1 MPLDPKRYPIL
12 IVDDEQDNL
21 DAFRFNFRKTFDILT
36 ATNGPEALALLEGR
50 DVAVVV
56 TDQRM
61 PKMTGI
67 ELLREVKQRHP
78 ETVGI
83 ILTAFTDVDVLVEA
97 INLGQVYRYIT
108 KPWDAKEVRGVLQ
121 YAMERYHLTLEN
133 KRLSAQLAEY
143 TGYLNQELHG
153 KFDFG
158 NIIGDSAAL
167 REVLGKVEQVAP
179 TASTVLLRGET
190 GTGKELV
197 AHAIHIN
204 SPREHKPFVR
214 VNCAALAPGVLE
226 SELFGHEKGSFTG
239 ALQRRPGRFELA
251 DGGTL
256 FLDEVGDL
264 PMEVQ
269 IKLLRTLQERE
280 FERVGGSETIKVDVR
295 MVSATNRN
303 LEQMIEDNEF
313 REDLYYRLNVF
324 PINLPPL
331 RDRLDDLPVLVSH
344 FIAKFSRNAGHKAPL
359 ASVEALAKL
368 REYTWPGNVR
378 ELENII
384 ERAMIL
390 AHGAELNGSHLDFGR
405 RAAPSV
411 SSATSALSAASSSPA
426 IPVVQVPVAAVAP
439 ADEGKSL
446 AERLL
451 DSERKEIV
459 AAVDKSRGNI
469 ASAARTLGINR
480 STLYYRLR
488 KHGLEHLL
496 PTKIGVGSDE
506 PAPDAGGSGPIG
518 AIGGSGSIGPIGG
531 VGGVGGPSG
540 GAAT

>member
-1 MPLDPKRYPIL
+1 VKRYPIL
-12 IVDDEQDNL
+12 VVDDEQDNL

-36 ATNGPEALALLEGR
+36 ASGGAEALQILEGKE
-50 DVAVVV
+50 VAVVV

-61 PKMTGI
+61 PRMTGV
-67 ELLREVKQRHP
+67 ELLREVRVRQP
-78 ETVGI
+78 DAVGI
-83 ILTAFTDVDVLVEA
+83 ILTAFTDVDVLIEA

-121 YAMERYHLTLEN
+121 YAIERFHLQRDN
-133 KRLSAQLAEY
+133 KRLAAQLAEY
-143 TGYLNQELHG
+143 TGYLNQQLHG
-153 KFDFG
+153 AFDFG
-158 NIIGDSAAL
+158 NIIGDSAPL
-167 REVLGKVEQVAP
+167 REVLDKVEQVAP
-179 TASTVLLRGET
+179 TNSTVLLRGET

-204 SPREHKPFVR
+204 SPREQKPFVR

-239 ALQRRPGRFELA
+239 ALARRPGRFELA

-280 FERVGGSETIKVDVR
+280 FERVGGAETIKVDVR
-295 MVSATNRN
+295 MISATNRN
-303 LEQMIEDNEF
+303 LEAMIEDGEF

-331 RDRLDDLPVLVSH
+331 RDRLDDLSPLVGH
-344 FIAKFSRNAGHKAPL
+344 FIAKFSRQMGVAAMP
-359 ASVEALAKL
+359 AAAEALAKL
-368 REYTWPGNVR
+368 REYNWPGNVR

-390 AHGAELNGSHLDFGR
+390 ARGAPLNASHLDFGR
-405 RAAPSV
+405 RVTGHAQATPSGT
-411 SSATSALSAASSSPA
+411 ATGTSPGTGPIAGAGVPAL
-426 IPVVQVPVAAVAP
+426 
-439 ADEGKSL
+439 ADDGKSL

-488 KHGLEHLL
+488 KHGLEYLL
-496 PTKIGVGSDE
+496 PTKIAVGADE
-506 PAPDAGGSGPIG
+506 AGGGDPTPG
-518 AIGGSGSIGPIGG
+518 
-531 VGGVGGPSG
+531 
-540 GAAT
+540 

>member
-1 MPLDPKRYPIL
+1 MTLDPKRYPIL
-12 IVDDEQDNL
+12 LVDDEQDNL

-36 ATNGPEALALLEGR
+36 ASGGAEALQILESKE
-50 DVAVVV
+50 VAVVV

-61 PKMTGI
+61 PKMTGV
-67 ELLREVKQRHP
+67 ELLREVRNRQP
-78 ETVGI
+78 DAVGI

-121 YAMERYHLTLEN
+121 YALERFHLSSEN
-133 KRLSAQLAEY
+133 RRLAAQLAEY
-143 TGYLNQELHG
+143 TGYLNQQLHG
-153 KFDFG
+153 EFDFG
-158 NIIGDSAAL
+158 NIIGDSPAL
-167 REVLGKVEQVAP
+167 REVLGKIEQVAP
-179 TASTVLLRGET
+179 MTSTVLLRGET

-204 SPREHKPFVR
+204 SPREDKPFVR
-214 VNCAALAPGVLE
+214 VNCAALAPGILE
-226 SELFGHEKGSFTG
+226 SELFGHEKGAFTG
-239 ALQRRPGRFELA
+239 AMERRRGRFELA

-280 FERVGGSETIKVDVR
+280 LERVGGNETIKIDVR

-303 LEQMIEDNEF
+303 LEKMIEDGEF

-331 RDRLDDLPVLVSH
+331 RDRVDDLLPIANH
-344 FIAKFSRNAGHKAPL
+344 FIQKFARQMGVP
-359 ASVEALAKL
+359 ASGLGADAMQKL
-368 REYTWPGNVR
+368 REYNWPGNVR

-390 AHGAELNGSHLDFGR
+390 SRGQPLAAAHLDFGR
-405 RAAPSV
+405 RGGTV
-411 SSATSALSAASSSPA
+411 SPA
-426 IPVVQVPVAAVAP
+426 VSVGSGPVAAVAAPTP
-439 ADEGKSL
+439 APGMLAVDENKSL

-459 AAVDKSRGNI
+459 AAVEKSRGNI

-496 PTKIGVGSDE
+496 PTKV
-506 PAPDAGGSGPIG
+506 
-518 AIGGSGSIGPIGG
+518 G
-531 VGGVGGPSG
+531 VGGEGEPGPQ
-540 GAAT
+540 A

>member
-1 MPLDPKRYPIL
+1 
-12 IVDDEQDNL
+12 
-21 DAFRFNFRKTFDILT
+21 
-36 ATNGPEALALLEGR
+36 
-50 DVAVVV
+50 
-56 TDQRM
+56 M
-61 PKMTGI
+61 PKMTGV
-67 ELLREVKQRHP
+67 ELLREVRAKTP

-83 ILTAFTDVDVLVEA
+83 ILTAFTDVDVLIEA

-121 YAMERYHLTLEN
+121 YAIERFHLQREN
-133 KRLSAQLAEY
+133 KKLEAQLAEY
-143 TGYLNQELHG
+143 TGYLNQQLHG
-153 KFDFG
+153 EFDFG
-158 NIIGDSAAL
+158 NIIGESAAL
-167 REVLGKVEQVAP
+167 REVLAKVEQVAP
-179 TASTVLLRGET
+179 TVSTVLLRGET

-204 SPREHKPFVR
+204 SPREEKPFVR

-239 ALQRRPGRFELA
+239 AMERRRGRFELA

-280 FERVGGSETIKVDVR
+280 LERVGGNETVKVDVR
-295 MVSATNRN
+295 VVSATNRN
-303 LEQMIEDNEF
+303 LEKMIEEGEF

-331 RDRLDDLPVLVSH
+331 RDRLEDLPVLANH
-344 FIAKFSRNAGHKAPL
+344 FVTKFARQMGVPSQA
-359 ASVEALAKL
+359 ASPDALAKL
-368 REYTWPGNVR
+368 REYNWPGNVR

-390 AHGAELNGSHLDFGR
+390 AKGHPLAAQHLDFGR
-405 RAAPSV
+405 RSGAPNQSGPVPAVAVAAAP
-411 SSATSALSAASSSPA
+411 AA
-426 IPVVQVPVAAVAP
+426 AAAAP
-439 ADEGKSL
+439 ASTEDGKSL

-459 AAVDKSRGNI
+459 AAVEKSRGNI
-469 ASAARTLGINR
+469 ASAARQLGINR

-496 PTKIGVGSDE
+496 PTKVAVGGE
-506 PAPDAGGSGPIG
+506 EVPPPAPGSGEPP
-518 AIGGSGSIGPIGG
+518 AGS
-531 VGGVGGPSG
+531 
-540 GAAT
+540 

>member
-1 MPLDPKRYPIL
+1 MTLDVKRYPIL
-12 IVDDEQDNL
+12 VVDDEQDNL

-36 ATNGPEALALLEGR
+36 ASGGAEALQILE
-50 DVAVVV
+50 DKEVAVVV

-61 PKMTGI
+61 PKMTGV
-67 ELLREVKQRHP
+67 ELLREVRSRQP
-78 ETVGI
+78 EAVGI

-121 YAMERYHLTLEN
+121 YAIERFHLQREN
-133 KRLSAQLAEY
+133 KKLAAQLAEY
-143 TGYLNQELHG
+143 TGYLNQQLHG
-153 KFDFG
+153 EFDFG

-167 REVLGKVEQVAP
+167 REVLSKVEQVAP
-179 TASTVLLRGET
+179 TSSTVLLRGET

-204 SPREHKPFVR
+204 SPREEKPFVR

-239 ALQRRPGRFELA
+239 AVARRPGRFELA

-256 FLDEVGDL
+256 FLDECGDL

-280 FERVGGSETIKVDVR
+280 FERVGGAETIKVDVR
-295 MVSATNRN
+295 VVSATNRN
-303 LEQMIEDNEF
+303 LEKMIEDGDF

-331 RDRLDDLPVLVSH
+331 RDRLEDLPVLVQH
-344 FIAKFSRNAGHKAPL
+344 FISKFARQMGASPNQ
-359 ASVEALAKL
+359 ASVEALGKL
-368 REYTWPGNVR
+368 REYNWPGNVR

-384 ERAMIL
+384 ERATIL
-390 AHGAELNGSHLDFGR
+390 AKGAPLAAVHLDFGR
-405 RAAPSV
+405 RANAP
-411 SSATSALSAASSSPA
+411 A
-426 IPVVQVPVAAVAP
+426 PVVASISGPVPVVAP
-439 ADEGKSL
+439 APVEEGKSL

-451 DSERKEIV
+451 DSERKEIIS
-459 AAVDKSRGNI
+459 AVEKSRGNI

-496 PTKIGVGSDE
+496 PTKVAVGGDE
-506 PAPDAGGSGPIG
+506 PAGGGEP
-518 AIGGSGSIGPIGG
+518 AP
-531 VGGVGGPSG
+531 
-540 GAAT
+540 TT

>member
-1 MPLDPKRYPIL
+1 MTTPVDPKRYPIL
-12 IVDDEQDNL
+12 VVDDEQDNL
-21 DAFRFNFRKTFDILT
+21 DAFRFNFKKTFDLLT
-36 ATNGPEALALLEGR
+36 ATSGPEALELLEDH
-50 DVAVVV
+50 DVAVIV

-61 PKMTGI
+61 PKMTGV
-67 ELLREVKQRHP
+67 ELLREAKAVRP
-78 ETVGI
+78 DAVGI
-83 ILTAFTDVDVLVEA
+83 ILTAFTDVDVLIEA

-108 KPWDAKEVRGVLQ
+108 KPWDAKEMRGVLQ
-121 YAMERYHLTLEN
+121 YALERFDLQREN
-133 KRLSAQLAEY
+133 RRMAAQLAEY
-143 TGYLNQELHG
+143 TGYLNQQLHG
-153 KFDFG
+153 EFDFG
-158 NIIGDSAAL
+158 NIIGESPAL
-167 REVLGKVEQVAP
+167 REVLDKVEQVGP

-204 SPREHKPFVR
+204 SPREGKPFVR
-214 VNCAALAPGVLE
+214 VNCAALAPGILE

-239 ALQRRPGRFELA
+239 AMQRRPGRFELA

-280 FERVGGSETIKVDVR
+280 FERVGGTETIKVDVR
-295 MVSATNRN
+295 LVSATNRP
-303 LEQMIEDNEF
+303 LEKMIDDGTF

-331 RDRLDDLPVLVSH
+331 RDRPSDLPLLANH
-344 FIAKFSRNAGHKAPL
+344 FVQKFARSMGTRPAGISGDAV
-359 ASVEALAKL
+359 ARL
-368 REYTWPGNVR
+368 REYSWPGNVR

-390 AHGAELNGSHLDFGR
+390 ARGAEVAPSHLDFGR
-405 RAAPSV
+405 RGQQTPAAGT
-411 SSATSALSAASSSPA
+411 SSGPMPVFDPGSA
-426 IPVVQVPVAAVAP
+426 PVAAP
-439 ADEGKSL
+439 GGGGDDGRPL

-451 DSERKEIV
+451 ESEKKEII
-459 AAVDKSRGNI
+459 AAIEKSRGNI
-469 ASAARTLGINR
+469 ASASRMLGINR

-496 PTKIGVGSDE
+496 PTKLPVGGEEPSGVGE
-506 PAPDAGGSGPIG
+506 
-518 AIGGSGSIGPIGG
+518 
-531 VGGVGGPSG
+531 G
-540 GAAT
+540 GAPS

>member
-1 MPLDPKRYPIL
+1 MTLDVKRYPIL
-12 IVDDEQDNL
+12 VVDDEQDNL
-21 DAFRFNFRKTFDILT
+21 DAFRFNFRKTFDIIT
-36 ATNGPEALALLEGR
+36 ANSGAEALAILADKE
-50 DVAVVV
+50 VAVVV

-61 PKMTGI
+61 PKMTGV
-67 ELLREVKQRHP
+67 ELLREVRNSQP
-78 ETVGI
+78 EAVGI

-121 YAMERYHLTLEN
+121 YAIERFHLHREN
-133 KRLSAQLAEY
+133 RRLMAQLAEY
-143 TGYLNQELHG
+143 TGYLNQQIHG
-153 KFDFG
+153 EFDFG
-158 NIIGDSAAL
+158 NIIGDSSAL
-167 REVLGKVEQVAP
+167 KEVLSKVEQVAP

-204 SPREHKPFVR
+204 SPREEKPFVR
-214 VNCAALAPGVLE
+214 VNCAALAPGILE

-239 ALQRRPGRFELA
+239 AINRRPGRFELA

-280 FERVGGSETIKVDVR
+280 FERVGGTETIKVDVR

-303 LEQMIEDNEF
+303 LEKMIEDGEF

-331 RDRLDDLPVLVSH
+331 RDRLDDLAVLTGH
-344 FIAKFSRNAGHKAPL
+344 FIAKFARQMGVPAAP
-359 ASVEALAKL
+359 ASTDAIAKL
-368 REYTWPGNVR
+368 GEYNWPGNVR

-390 AHGAELNGSHLDFGR
+390 ARGAPLGTPHLDFGR
-405 RAAPSV
+405 RATPTPLTGSG
-411 SSATSALSAASSSPA
+411 
-426 IPVVQVPVAAVAP
+426 PVAVAVPPPVAASE
-439 ADEGKSL
+439 EGKSL

-451 DSERKEIV
+451 ESERKEIV
-459 AAVDKSRGNI
+459 AAVEKSRGNI

-496 PTKIGVGSDE
+496 PTKVQ
-506 PAPDAGGSGPIG
+506 
-518 AIGGSGSIGPIGG
+518 
-531 VGGVGGPSG
+531 VGGGEDPEPGTPP
-540 GAAT
+540 AAPVT

>member
-1 MPLDPKRYPIL
+1 VPLDVKRYPIL
-12 IVDDEQDNL
+12 VVDDEQDNL
-21 DAFRFNFRKTFDILT
+21 DAFRFNFRKAFDIVT
-36 ATNGPEALALLEGR
+36 ASGGAEALQILQDRE
-50 DVAVVV
+50 VAVVV

-61 PKMTGI
+61 PRMTGV
-67 ELLREVKQRHP
+67 ELLREVRLRQP
-78 ETVGI
+78 DAVGI
-83 ILTAFTDVDVLVEA
+83 ILTAFTDVDVLIEA

-121 YAMERYHLTLEN
+121 YAIERYHLQREN
-133 KRLSAQLAEY
+133 RRLAAQLAEY
-143 TGYLNQELHG
+143 TGYLNQQLHG
-153 KFDFG
+153 EFDFG
-158 NIIGDSAAL
+158 NIIGDSAPL
-167 REVLGKVEQVAP
+167 REVLDKVEQVAP
-179 TASTVLLRGET
+179 TNSTVLLRGET

-204 SPREHKPFVR
+204 SPREEKPFVR

-239 ALQRRPGRFELA
+239 AVARRPGRFELA

-256 FLDEVGDL
+256 FLDEIGDL

-280 FERVGGSETIKVDVR
+280 FERVGGAETIKVDVR
-295 MVSATNRN
+295 LVSATNRN
-303 LEQMIEDNEF
+303 LEKMIEDGEF

-331 RDRLDDLPVLVSH
+331 RDRLDDLGPLVVH
-344 FIAKFSRNAGHKAPL
+344 FIAKFSRQMAAVPAP
-359 ASVEALAKL
+359 ASPEALSRL
-368 REYTWPGNVR
+368 REYNWPGNVR

-390 AHGAELNGSHLDFGR
+390 AKGVPLGVTHLDFGR
-405 RAAPSV
+405 RAGGH
-411 SSATSALSAASSSPA
+411 SPA
-426 IPVVQVPVAAVAP
+426 GHTTGTLPAVVPPAPPAAPVL
-439 ADEGKSL
+439 ADDGKSL

-459 AAVDKSRGNI
+459 AAVEKSRGNI

-496 PTKIGVGSDE
+496 PTKIGVGGDE
-506 PAPDAGGSGPIG
+506 PGGGEPVAG
-518 AIGGSGSIGPIGG
+518 
-531 VGGVGGPSG
+531 
-540 GAAT
+540 

>member
-1 MPLDPKRYPIL
+1 MTVDVKRYPIL
-12 IVDDEQDNL
+12 VVDDEQDNL

-36 ATNGPEALALLEGR
+36 ASGGAEALQILAER

-61 PKMTGI
+61 PRMTGV
-67 ELLREVKQRHP
+67 ELLREVRQRQP
-78 ETVGI
+78 DCVGI
-83 ILTAFTDVDVLVEA
+83 ILTAFTDVDVLIEA

-121 YAMERYHLTLEN
+121 YAIERYDLTREN
-133 KRLSAQLAEY
+133 KRLAAQLAEY
-143 TGYLNQELHG
+143 TGYLNQQLHG
-153 KFDFG
+153 EFDFG

-167 REVLGKVEQVAP
+167 KEVLAKVEQVAP

-204 SPREHKPFVR
+204 SPREAKPFVR

-239 ALQRRPGRFELA
+239 AMARRPGRFELA

-295 MVSATNRN
+295 LVSATNRD
-303 LEQMIEDNEF
+303 LEKMIEDGEF

-331 RDRLDDLPVLVSH
+331 RDRLDDLAALVTH
-344 FIAKFSRNAGHKAPL
+344 FIAKFARQMGLAP
-359 ASVEALAKL
+359 APPAPDVVAKMC
-368 REYTWPGNVR
+368 EYNWAGNVR
-378 ELENII
+378 ELENIV

-390 AHGAELNGSHLDFGR
+390 ARGAPLAAQHLDFGR
-405 RAAPSV
+405 RATVVAAPAAGSGPI
-411 SSATSALSAASSSPA
+411 ATSAPA
-426 IPVVQVPVAAVAP
+426 AP
-439 ADEGKSL
+439 AEDGKSL

-451 DSERKEIV
+451 DSERKEII
-459 AAVDKSRGNI
+459 AAVEKSRGNI
-469 ASAARTLGINR
+469 ASASRILGINR

-496 PTKIGVGSDE
+496 PTKVQVGGEE
-506 PAPDAGGSGPIG
+506 PAGPGGGGEPG
-518 AIGGSGSIGPIGG
+518 APG
-531 VGGVGGPSG
+531 
-540 GAAT
+540 

>member
-1 MPLDPKRYPIL
+1 VTLDVKRYPIL
-12 IVDDEQDNL
+12 VVDDEQDNL
-21 DAFRFNFRKTFDILT
+21 DAFRFNFRKVFDIAT
-36 ATNGPEALALLEGR
+36 ASSGSEALDVLA
-50 DVAVVV
+50 DKQVAVVI

-67 ELLREVKQRHP
+67 ELLREVRTRQP
-78 ETVGI
+78 DAVGI
-83 ILTAFTDVDVLVEA
+83 ILTAFTDVDVLIEA

-108 KPWDAKEVRGVLQ
+108 KPWDSKEVRGVLQ
-121 YAMERYHLTLEN
+121 YAIERFHLQREN
-133 KRLSAQLAEY
+133 RRLAAQLAEY
-143 TGYLNQELHG
+143 TGYLNEQLHG
-153 KFDFG
+153 QFDFG

-167 REVLGKVEQVAP
+167 RDVLGRVEQVAP
-179 TASTVLLRGET
+179 TSSTVLLRGET

-204 SPREHKPFVR
+204 SAREHKPFVR

-239 ALQRRPGRFELA
+239 AMERRRGRFELA

-264 PMEVQ
+264 PTEVQ

-280 FERVGGSETIKVDVR
+280 LERVGGNETIKVDVR
-295 MVSATNRN
+295 VVSATNRN
-303 LEQMIEDNEF
+303 LEKMIEEGEF

-331 RDRLDDLPVLVSH
+331 RDRLEDLPLLVGH
-344 FIAKFSRNAGHKAPL
+344 FIAKFARQMAVRPAGAT
-359 ASVEALAKL
+359 ADALARL

-378 ELENII
+378 ELENIV

-390 AHGAELNGSHLDFGR
+390 ARGAQLGVAHLDFGR
-405 RAAPSV
+405 RGAVIAAPASTPAGGI
-411 SSATSALSAASSSPA
+411 ATAAPH
-426 IPVVQVPVAAVAP
+426 AAVHAAH
-439 ADEGKSL
+439 ADDSRPTPEQ
-446 AERLL
+446 AAATERAQ
-451 DSERKEIV
+451 IM
-459 AAVDKSRGNI
+459 AAVEKARGQI
-469 ASAARTLGINR
+469 SSAARALGINR

-496 PTKIGVGSDE
+496 PNTKVAVGGDE
-506 PAPDAGGSGPIG
+506 PA
-518 AIGGSGSIGPIGG
+518 
-531 VGGVGGPSG
+531 
-540 GAAT
+540 AAEPAAAEPAAAEPAAPAPEPAPTDDPTTP

>member
-1 MPLDPKRYPIL
+1 MSLDVKRYPIL
-12 IVDDEQDNL
+12 VVDDEQDNL
-21 DAFRFNFRKTFDILT
+21 DAFRFNFKKTFDILT
-36 ATNGPEALALLEGR
+36 ANSGPEALALLADK

-61 PKMTGI
+61 PKMTGV
-67 ELLREVKQRHP
+67 ELLREVRAQRP

-83 ILTAFTDVDVLVEA
+83 ILTAFTDVDVLIEA

-108 KPWDAKEVRGVLQ
+108 KPWDAKDVRGVLQ
-121 YAMERYHLTLEN
+121 YAIERFHLLREN
-133 KRLSAQLAEY
+133 KRLAAQLQEY
-143 TGYLNQELHG
+143 TGYLNQQLHG
-153 KFDFG
+153 QFDYG
-158 NIIGDSAAL
+158 NIIGDSGAL
-167 REVLGKVEQVAP
+167 KEVLAKVEQVA
-179 TASTVLLRGET
+179 TTSSTVLLRGET

-204 SPREHKPFVR
+204 SPREEKPFVR

-239 ALQRRPGRFELA
+239 AVERRRGRFELA

-280 FERVGGSETIKVDVR
+280 LERVGGNETIKVDVR
-295 MVSATNRN
+295 VVSATNRN
-303 LEQMIEDNEF
+303 LEKMIEEGDF

-324 PINLPPL
+324 PIVLPPL
-331 RDRLDDLPVLVSH
+331 RDRLEDLPVLVGH
-344 FIAKFSRNAGHKAPL
+344 FIGKFARQMGLPAAP
-359 ASVEALAKL
+359 ASPEALAKL
-368 REYTWPGNVR
+368 REYNWPGNVR

-390 AHGAELNGSHLDFGR
+390 AKGAPLATGHLDFGR
-405 RAAPSV
+405 RAH
-411 SSATSALSAASSSPA
+411 TASSQQSGSMP
-426 IPVVQVPVAAVAP
+426 IPVAAP
-439 ADEGKSL
+439 AAHAATAATSDDGKSL

-459 AAVDKSRGNI
+459 AAVEKSRGNI

-496 PTKIGVGSDE
+496 PTKVQVGAEE
-506 PAPDAGGSGPIG
+506 PAGGEP
-518 AIGGSGSIGPIGG
+518 
-531 VGGVGGPSG
+531 
-540 GAAT
+540 T

>member
-1 MPLDPKRYPIL
+1 MTLDVKRYPIL
-12 IVDDEQDNL
+12 VVDDEQDNL

-36 ATNGPEALALLEGR
+36 ATSGPEALSILAEK

-61 PKMTGI
+61 PKMTGV
-67 ELLREVKQRHP
+67 ELLREVRERTP

-83 ILTAFTDVDVLVEA
+83 ILTAFTDVDVLIEA

-121 YAMERYHLTLEN
+121 YAIERFHLQREN
-133 KRLSAQLAEY
+133 KKLQAQLAEY
-143 TGYLNQELHG
+143 TGYLNQQLHG
-153 KFDFG
+153 EFDFG
-158 NIIGDSAAL
+158 NIIGESAAL
-167 REVLGKVEQVAP
+167 REVLSKVEQVAP

-204 SPREHKPFVR
+204 SPREEKPFVR
-214 VNCAALAPGVLE
+214 VNCAALAPGILE

-239 ALQRRPGRFELA
+239 AMERRRGRFELA

-280 FERVGGSETIKVDVR
+280 LERVGGNETIKVDVR
-295 MVSATNRN
+295 VVSATNRN
-303 LEQMIEDNEF
+303 LEKMIEEGEF

-324 PINLPPL
+324 PIHLPPL
-331 RDRLDDLPVLVSH
+331 RDRLEDLPVLVNH
-344 FIAKFSRNAGHKAPL
+344 FVTKFARQMGVPAAP
-359 ASVEALAKL
+359 ATPDALAKV
-368 REYTWPGNVR
+368 REYNWPGNVR

-390 AHGAELNGSHLDFGR
+390 ARGAPVGAQHLDFGR
-405 RAAPSV
+405 RPMPASNQSGPVPGVTAAPV
-411 SSATSALSAASSSPA
+411 AGPAAG
-426 IPVVQVPVAAVAP
+426 
-439 ADEGKSL
+439 DEGKSL

-459 AAVDKSRGNI
+459 SAVEKSRGNI

-496 PTKIGVGSDE
+496 PTKVQ
-506 PAPDAGGSGPIG
+506 
-518 AIGGSGSIGPIGG
+518 
-531 VGGVGGPSG
+531 VGGEEPSG
-540 GAAT
+540 EPTA

>member
-1 MPLDPKRYPIL
+1 
-12 IVDDEQDNL
+12 L
-21 DAFRFNFRKTFDILT
+21 DAFRFNFRKTHDILS
-36 ATNGPEALALLEGR
+36 ATSGAEALAVIEQT
-50 DVAVVV
+50 DVAVIV

-61 PKMTGI
+61 PKMTGV
-67 ELLREVKQRHP
+67 ELLREVRQRQP
-78 ETVGI
+78 EAVGI
-83 ILTAFTDVDVLVEA
+83 ILTAFTDVDVLIEA

-121 YAMERYHLTLEN
+121 YAIERFHLQREN
-133 KRLSAQLAEY
+133 KKLAAQLAEY
-143 TGYLNQELHG
+143 TGYLNQQLHG
-153 KFDFG
+153 EFDFG

-167 REVLGKVEQVAP
+167 REVLSKVEQVAP
-179 TASTVLLRGET
+179 TSSTVLLRGET

-204 SPREHKPFVR
+204 SPREEKPFVR
-214 VNCAALAPGVLE
+214 VNCASLAAGVLE

-239 ALQRRPGRFELA
+239 AVERRRGRFELA

-280 FERVGGSETIKVDVR
+280 IERVGGNETIKVDVR
-295 MVSATNRN
+295 VVSATNRN
-303 LEQMIEDNEF
+303 LEKMIEEGDF

-331 RDRLDDLPVLVSH
+331 RDRLEDLPILTNH
-344 FIAKFSRNAGHKAPL
+344 FIAKFARQMGVPVAGAAPDGL
-359 ASVEALAKL
+359 QKL
-368 REYTWPGNVR
+368 REYNWPGNVR

-390 AHGAELNGSHLDFGR
+390 ARGAPLAATHLDFGR
-405 RAAPSV
+405 RAQPANQSGAVPTLQ
-411 SSATSALSAASSSPA
+411 SA
-426 IPVVQVPVAAVAP
+426 PVAAP
-439 ADEGKSL
+439 ASEDGKSL

-459 AAVDKSRGNI
+459 AAVEKSRGNI
-469 ASAARTLGINR
+469 ASAARQLGINR

-496 PTKIGVGSDE
+496 PTKIGVGGEE
-506 PAPDAGGSGPIG
+506 PGPGGSETPPT
-518 AIGGSGSIGPIGG
+518 A
-531 VGGVGGPSG
+531 
-540 GAAT
+540 

>member
-1 MPLDPKRYPIL
+1 MTLDAKRYPIL
-12 IVDDEQDNL
+12 VVDDEQDNL

-36 ATNGPEALALLEGR
+36 ATSGPEALTILESK

-61 PKMTGI
+61 PKMTGV
-67 ELLREVKQRHP
+67 ELLREVRIRQP
-78 ETVGI
+78 EAVGI
-83 ILTAFTDVDVLVEA
+83 ILTAFTDVDVLIEA

-121 YAMERYHLTLEN
+121 YAIERYHLHCEN
-133 KRLSAQLAEY
+133 KRLAAQLSEY
-143 TGYLNQELHG
+143 TGYLNQQLHAE
-153 KFDFG
+153 FDFG

-167 REVLGKVEQVAP
+167 REVLAKVEQVAP
-179 TASTVLLRGET
+179 MSSTVLLRGET

-204 SPREHKPFVR
+204 SPREEKPFVR

-239 ALQRRPGRFELA
+239 AVERRRGRFELA

-280 FERVGGSETIKVDVR
+280 LERVGGNETIKVDVR
-295 MVSATNRN
+295 VVSATNRN
-303 LEQMIEDNEF
+303 LEKMIEEGEF

-331 RDRLDDLPVLVSH
+331 RDRLEDLPILTHH
-344 FIAKFSRNAGHKAPL
+344 FVGKFARQMGVPNAGAAPD
-359 ASVEALAKL
+359 ALQKL
-368 REYTWPGNVR
+368 REYNWPGNVR

-390 AHGAELNGSHLDFGR
+390 ARGAPLAATHLDFGR
-405 RAAPSV
+405 RGQVPASQSGAVPVVPAVAAAP
-411 SSATSALSAASSSPA
+411 AAAASA
-426 IPVVQVPVAAVAP
+426 E
-439 ADEGKSL
+439 DGKSL

-459 AAVDKSRGNI
+459 AAVEKSRGNI
-469 ASAARTLGINR
+469 ASAARQLGINR

-496 PTKIGVGSDE
+496 PTKVQ
-506 PAPDAGGSGPIG
+506 
-518 AIGGSGSIGPIGG
+518 
-531 VGGVGGPSG
+531 VGGEDVPPGGGEPPPQ
-540 GAAT
+540 A

>member
-1 MPLDPKRYPIL
+1 MTLDVKRYPIL
-12 IVDDEQDNL
+12 VVDDEQDNL

-36 ATNGPEALALLEGR
+36 ATSGAEALAVLAEK

-61 PKMTGI
+61 PKMTGV
-67 ELLREVKQRHP
+67 ELLREVRAKTP

-83 ILTAFTDVDVLVEA
+83 ILTAFTDVDVLIEA

-121 YAMERYHLTLEN
+121 YAIERYALQAENRRLE
-133 KRLSAQLAEY
+133 AQLAEY
-143 TGYLNQELHG
+143 TGYLNQQIHG
-153 KFDFG
+153 EFDFG
-158 NIIGDSAAL
+158 NIIGESAAL
-167 REVLGKVEQVAP
+167 REVLAKVEQVAP
-179 TASTVLLRGET
+179 TFSTVLLRGET

-204 SPREHKPFVR
+204 SPREEKPFVR
-214 VNCAALAPGVLE
+214 VNCAALAPGILE

-239 ALQRRPGRFELA
+239 AMERRRGRFELA

-280 FERVGGSETIKVDVR
+280 LERVGGNETIKVDVR
-295 MVSATNRN
+295 VVSATNRN
-303 LEQMIEDNEF
+303 LEKMIEEGEF

-331 RDRLDDLPVLVSH
+331 RDRLDDLPVLANH
-344 FIAKFSRNAGHKAPL
+344 FVTKFARQMGIAPAGIAQDG
-359 ASVEALAKL
+359 LAKL
-368 REYTWPGNVR
+368 REYNWPGNVR

-390 AHGAELNGSHLDFGR
+390 ARGSSLGAQHLDFVR
-405 RAAPSV
+405 RMP
-411 SSATSALSAASSSPA
+411 SATNQSGSLPVVPAVASSSGPTL
-426 IPVVQVPVAAVAP
+426 AP
-439 ADEGKSL
+439 AGDDGKSL

-459 AAVDKSRGNI
+459 AAVEKSRGNI
-469 ASAARTLGINR
+469 ASAARQLGINR

-496 PTKIGVGSDE
+496 PTKVQVGGDE
-506 PAPDAGGSGPIG
+506 PEPGSGPVSAG
-518 AIGGSGSIGPIGG
+518 
-531 VGGVGGPSG
+531 
-540 GAAT
+540 

>member
-1 MPLDPKRYPIL
+1 MTVDVKRYPIL

-36 ATNGPEALALLEGR
+36 ASGGAEALQILAER

-61 PKMTGI
+61 PRMTGV
-67 ELLREVKQRHP
+67 ELLREVRQRQP
-78 ETVGI
+78 ECVGI
-83 ILTAFTDVDVLVEA
+83 ILTAFTDVDVLIEA

-121 YAMERYHLTLEN
+121 YAIERYDLTREN
-133 KRLSAQLAEY
+133 SRRAAQLPEY
-143 TGYLNQELHG
+143 TGYLNQQLHG
-153 KFDFG
+153 EFDFG
-158 NIIGDSAAL
+158 NIIGDSAPL
-167 REVLGKVEQVAP
+167 KEVLAKVEQVAP
-179 TASTVLLRGET
+179 MASTVLLRGET

-204 SPREHKPFVR
+204 SPREAKPFVR

-239 ALQRRPGRFELA
+239 AMYRRPGRFELA

-256 FLDEVGDL
+256 FLDEIGDL

-295 MVSATNRN
+295 LVSATNRD
-303 LEQMIEDNEF
+303 LEKMIEDGEF

-331 RDRLDDLPVLVSH
+331 RDRLDDLPPLVTH
-344 FIAKFSRNAGHKAPL
+344 FIAKFARQMGLVPAPP
-359 ASVEALAKL
+359 APAPDALSKL
-368 REYTWPGNVR
+368 REYNWPGNVR
-378 ELENII
+378 ELENIV

-390 AHGAELNGSHLDFGR
+390 SKGAQLAAHHLDFGR
-405 RAAPSV
+405 RAGAP
-411 SSATSALSAASSSPA
+411 P
-426 IPVVQVPVAAVAP
+426 AP
-439 ADEGKSL
+439 ALGTAPIAVPAPPAGPTEEGKSL

-459 AAVDKSRGNI
+459 AAVEKSRGNI
-469 ASAARTLGINR
+469 ASASRILGINR

-496 PTKIGVGSDE
+496 PTKVQ
-506 PAPDAGGSGPIG
+506 
-518 AIGGSGSIGPIGG
+518 
-531 VGGVGGPSG
+531 VGGEDPAAPPSG
-540 GAAT
+540 GEPGASG